1 MSKIYEGWEGFT
13 LGKWSQDEVDVRD
26 FIQRN
31 YEPYEGDGSFLE
43 GPTEASKK
51 LWDEILSLS
60 KKEREKGGVLDA
72 DTKIISTI
80 TSKKLR
86 SKIMY
91 KTASIKARDNFKY
104 KILIV
109 DDSHTTRIL
118 QKNILTNYG
127 YNVSTSTNPKNALE
141 KVKQTKYDLIIS
153 DIQMPVMNGFEFI
166 LELRKIKNYE
176 NIPVIVV
183 SSEPKENHLKEIE
196 QTKIITYIEKNLFK
210 QEELLSYIEKT
221 LNY

>member
-80 TSKKLR
+80 TSHGPGYIDKELEKIVGLQTDVPFKR
-86 SKIMY
+86 SLQPFGG
-91 KTASIKARDNFKY
+91 IKMAEQA
-104 KILIV
+104 L
-109 DDSHTTRIL
+109 SL
-118 QKNILTNYG
+118 YG
-127 YNVSTSTNPKNALE
+127 Y
-141 KVKQTKYDLIIS
+141 
-153 DIQMPVMNGFEFI
+153 
-166 LELRKIKNYE
+166 ELDRI
-176 NIPVIVV
+176 
-183 SSEPKENHLKEIE
+183 
-196 QTKIITYIEKNLFK
+196 
-210 QEELLSYIEKT
+210 
-221 LNY
+221 